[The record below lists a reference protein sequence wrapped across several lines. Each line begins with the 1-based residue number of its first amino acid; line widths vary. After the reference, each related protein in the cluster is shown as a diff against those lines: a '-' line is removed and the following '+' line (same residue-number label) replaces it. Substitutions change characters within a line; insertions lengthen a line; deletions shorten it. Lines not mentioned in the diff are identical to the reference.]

1 MWKPKFR
8 FRLRS
13 LLVIVSLC
21 AVGFGFWG
29 NILYRDYR
37 EKMAIEAIK
46 KAGGQVEKVDD
57 RVVRVYLGGP
67 TWGNEQIKNF
77 VPYLRQLRKLRE
89 LDFVRIGLTDDGIEP
104 LSELDHLAEVFIFET
119 GISPAGIQRLR
130 TDILPNTKI
139 STDEPDPIASQMVA
153 AIIYPHAIVALAW
166 SPDGSIFATGSGD
179 GHIRLWNVNSPK
191 PIADWRAHEKWT
203 FGIKFSPDGK
213 IVATGGADEV
223 ARLWDVTTHQM
234 IAELTG
240 HTDDIHAIAFTP
252 DGTKFVTASDDRTI
266 RIWDLASRETIRV
279 LTGHQAQIPAMDVSP
294 DGKLIASAS
303 RDDSVR
309 VWDLATGNSLAVLD
323 SKSGDVLTVAFE
335 PNGNRL
341 ASAGIDGQVRLWD
354 LKEFRL
360 LKSFAADADRVY
372 RVVFHPL
379 ADLLVSSGENGIRMD
394 NLTSGTFSK
403 SGGQEKVSCVAIH
416 PAGKLLASTN
426 AAGEIH
432 LYDPRSLE
440 TYQIFR
446 TMYGERGLDLNV
458 Q

>member
-1 MWKPKFR
+1 M
-8 FRLRS
+8 
-13 LLVIVSLC
+13 
-21 AVGFGFWG
+21 
-29 NILYRDYR
+29 
-37 EKMAIEAIK
+37 
-46 KAGGQVEKVDD
+46 
-57 RVVRVYLGGP
+57 
-67 TWGNEQIKNF
+67 
-77 VPYLRQLRKLRE
+77 
-89 LDFVRIGLTDDGIEP
+89 
-104 LSELDHLAEVFIFET
+104 
-119 GISPAGIQRLR
+119 
-130 TDILPNTKI
+130 
-139 STDEPDPIASQMVA
+139 
-153 AIIYPHAIVALAW
+153 
-166 SPDGSIFATGSGD
+166 
-179 GHIRLWNVNSPK
+179 
-191 PIADWRAHEKWT
+191 
-203 FGIKFSPDGK
+203 
-213 IVATGGADEV
+213 
-223 ARLWDVTTHQM
+223 
-234 IAELTG
+234 TG

-354 LKEFRL
+354 LKEFRM

-394 NLTSGTFSK
+394 NLTTGTFSK
-403 SGGQEKVSCVAIH
+403 SGGQEKVSSVAIH
-416 PAGKLLASTN
+416 PSGKLLASTN

-432 LYDPRSLE
+432 LFDPRSLE
-440 TYQIFR
+440 TYRIFR